1 MSVTTIHHHD
11 GINSISR
18 VEVHIINYNCSSC
31 PLWSLLQQL
40 AMMLPSYSK
49 FLLLASFLACS
60 TVQGFAPA
68 ASHFSATRQS
78 AFAKPHSSITTVPPS
93 RISTARPA
101 LLNGAVGEVV
111 GSLFR
116 AQGTVPVLQS
126 LGLNM
131 VLFTALS
138 SKLKTMLTPTG
149 FAHTLGLATVLWH
162 TLGWRGWSTCVAFFF
177 AAQIVTK
184 VKFAEKEAAGIAESR
199 GGRRGP
205 ENVW

>member
-1 MSVTTIHHHD
+1 MK
-11 GINSISR
+11 
-18 VEVHIINYNCSSC
+18 
-31 PLWSLLQQL
+31 
-40 AMMLPSYSK
+40 LPSYSK

-60 TVQGFAPA
+60 TVQGFAP
-68 ASHFSATRQS
+68 SSPLFSASRHS
-78 AFAKPHSSITTVPPS
+78 AAKPIMSVPPPS

-101 LLNGAVGEVV
+101 LLNGAVGEIAK
-111 GSLFR
+111 SIFR
-116 AQGTVPVLQS
+116 TQGTVPVLQS

-131 VLFTALS
+131 FLFTALYG
-138 SKLKTMLTPTG
+138 KLKTMLTPTA

-162 TLGWRGWSTCVAFFF
+162 TLGWRGWSTCVAFLFS
-177 AAQIVTK
+177 AQIVTK